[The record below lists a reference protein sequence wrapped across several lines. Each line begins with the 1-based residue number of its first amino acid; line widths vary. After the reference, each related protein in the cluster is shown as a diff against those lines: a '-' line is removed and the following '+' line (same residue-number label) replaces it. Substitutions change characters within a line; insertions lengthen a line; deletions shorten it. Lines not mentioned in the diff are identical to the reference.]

1 MNLLDSSAWLDILD
15 GGKNS
20 AIFAEVAEDVE
31 NLIVPTLCLLEVP
44 RVFLRRKNERG
55 ALEAYARMRRGH
67 LVGLDE
73 ELALE
78 AARLSVK
85 HGLALA
91 DSVVFAAASQ
101 RRALLWTQDADFKGL
116 PGVRY
121 FPAQKG

>member
-1 MNLLDSSAWLDILD
+1 MNLLDSSAWLDLLD
-15 GGKNS
+15 GGRNS
-20 AIFAEVAEDVE
+20 SAFAEVAEDSR
-31 NLIVPTLCLLEVP
+31 NLLVPTLCLLEVP

-55 ALEAYARMRRGH
+55 ALEAYARMRRGI
-67 LVGLDE
+67 LADLDE

-91 DSVVFAAASQ
+91 DSIVFATAV
-101 RRALLWTQDADFKGL
+101 RHGALLWTQDQDFKGL
-116 PGVRY
+116 PGIRY